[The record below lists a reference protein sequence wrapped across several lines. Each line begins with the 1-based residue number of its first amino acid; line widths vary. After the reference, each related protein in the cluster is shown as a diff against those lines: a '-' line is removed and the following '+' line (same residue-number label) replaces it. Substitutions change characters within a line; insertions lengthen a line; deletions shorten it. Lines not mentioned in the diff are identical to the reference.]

1 MQQKVVGY
9 YRYSMIDIEQN
20 LKNVKERI
28 TKSALRVYRHPENIK
43 LIAVTK
49 TFPVDTINK
58 AIDLGI
64 NSIGETK
71 VQEAKKKFEE
81 IGRKVEWH
89 MVGHLQSN
97 KAKDAVKIFDVIHS
111 IDRMKIAKKVSDEC
125 LGLNKKMPVLVEVNL
140 TEDKFGVKPEE
151 IVEFVNE
158 IKKLEGIEI
167 EGLMTIAPLVEPEE
181 TRPHFRKLKEL
192 ALKCN
197 LKELSMGMSNDFQV
211 AIEEGATM
219 VRIGTAIFGERK

>member
-1 MQQKVVGY
+1 MT
-9 YRYSMIDIEQN
+9 IEQN
-20 LKNVKERI
+20 LKDVKKRI
-28 TKSALRVYRHPENIK
+28 AKSALRVYRHPEDIK

-49 TFPVDTINK
+49 TFPVDIINK

-97 KAKDAVKIFDVIHS
+97 KAKDAVKIFDIIHS

-125 LGLNKKMPVLVEVNL
+125 LKLNKKMPVLVEVNL
-140 TEDKFGVKPEE
+140 TEDKFGVKPEDT
-151 IVEFVNE
+151 VEFVNE
-158 IKKLEGIEI
+158 IKKLEGIKV
-167 EGLMTIAPLVEPEE
+167 EGLMTIAPFVEPEE
-181 TRPHFRKLKEL
+181 TRPYFKKLKEL

-219 VRIGTAIFGERK
+219 VRIGTAIFGPRV